1 MLRIGFIG
9 VGRIADMHYEGYKN
23 NSNAHL
29 YAICDSDTNL
39 LNERA
44 NKWKVEHAYENY
56 RDLLDDKNIDGVE
69 IITPHHLHHRMVL
82 DALDSGK
89 HVSVQ
94 KPMSLNI
101 RQANEMITHA

>member
-56 RDLLDDKNIDGVE
+56 RDLLDDKNTDPNSLPAIFSWLDGRLQ
-69 IITPHHLHHRMVL
+69 LHVFYL
-82 DALDSGK
+82 SPIG
-89 HVSVQ
+89 
-94 KPMSLNI
+94 
-101 RQANEMITHA
+101 